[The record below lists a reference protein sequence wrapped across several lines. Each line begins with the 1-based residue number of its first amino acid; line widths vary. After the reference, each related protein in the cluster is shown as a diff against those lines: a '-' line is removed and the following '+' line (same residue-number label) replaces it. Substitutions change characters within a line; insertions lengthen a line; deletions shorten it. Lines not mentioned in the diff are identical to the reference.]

1 MATIM
6 ETEAPAAG
14 VEAPATAG
22 APADNAGPPT
32 PPAARATFLTVLR
45 HAGFRN
51 LWLGQVISQIGDYFA
66 LLALMVVVSGFSNTA
81 ADTTQAVSGLMI
93 AFSLPRLLFGVLAGV
108 FADRWDRRRTM
119 LGADATRSVLALAL
133 IPAFLTHNLL
143 LVYALAFVM
152 SAFGTLFNPA
162 KGAIIPLLVPTEQLT
177 AANALSQTSQM
188 LATFIGPALAGV
200 TFAVVGKGN
209 EWVAFAVDGLSFAV
223 SAGAVWR
230 INAAYGA
237 APAQPPQTQIDTISP
252 VRRVWHE
259 LLVGLRA
266 LLGSRTMATLSAV
279 MGITMLGIGAMNVL
293 WIVYLKTRF
302 GFEAAE
308 LAGRIAVIDI
318 AFAAGMVLAT
328 GLVGNVLSGLAPKW
342 LVVGGLT
349 FGGLLLLPIGYIP
362 NYWLLVALMFGIGL
376 GVGPI
381 DAGISS
387 LMQIVVPNSQMG
399 RVSGGFGTIIDMSML
414 LSISMAGTLGGWLGI
429 PAVLL
434 LSGVACIGGG
444 LLALT
449 ALPAL
454 TLKDKVAEA
463 ALEAGEAQVA

>member
-1 MATIM
+1 MATVTEM
-6 ETEAPAAG
+6 EAPEQ
-14 VEAPATAG
+14 VVAPAG
-22 APADNAGPPT
+22 SAGPPD

-51 LWLGQVISQIGDYFA
+51 LWLGQIISQIGDYFA
-66 LLALMVVVSGFSNTA
+66 FLALMVVVSGFSNNA

-108 FADRWDRRRTM
+108 FVDRWDRRHTM
-119 LGADATRSVLALAL
+119 LGADVTRSVLALAL

-143 LVYALAFVM
+143 LVYVLAFVM

-162 KGAIIPLLVPTEQLT
+162 KSAIIPLLVPSEQLT

-223 SAGAVWR
+223 SAVAVWSINPTYGAV
-230 INAAYGA
+230 
-237 APAQPPQTQIDTISP
+237 PVQPTQTLTDVVRP
-252 VRRVWHE
+252 VRRVWNE

-302 GFEAAE
+302 GFEAAD
-308 LAGRIAVIDI
+308 LAGRIAIIDI
-318 AFAAGMVLAT
+318 AFSAGMVLAT
-328 GLVGNVLSGLAPKW
+328 VLVGNVLSGLAPKW
-342 LVVGGLT
+342 LVVGGLMS
-349 FGGLLLLPIGYIP
+349 GGLLLLPIGYIP
-362 NYWLLVALMFGIGL
+362 DYWLLVALMFGIGL

-381 DAGISS
+381 NAGISS

-399 RVSGGFGTIIDMSML
+399 RVSGGFGTIVDTSML
-414 LSISMAGTLGGWLGI
+414 LSVSMAGALGGWLGI

-449 ALPAL
+449 SLPAL
-454 TLKDKVAEA
+454 TLKDKVEEVP
-463 ALEAGEAQVA
+463 LEAVEEQAA

>member
-1 MATIM
+1 MTTVTEIEAP
-6 ETEAPAAG
+6 EQAEAPAPSE
-14 VEAPATAG
+14 V
-22 APADNAGPPT
+22 PT
-32 PPAARATFLTVLR
+32 DPPAARATFLTVLR

-51 LWLGQVISQIGDYFA
+51 LWLGQIVSQIGDYFA
-66 LLALMVVVSGFSNTA
+66 LLALMVVVSGFSNKA

-108 FADRWDRRRTM
+108 FVDRWDRRRTM
-119 LGADATRSVLALAL
+119 LGADVTRGVLALAL

-162 KGAIIPLLVPTEQLT
+162 KSAIIPRLVPTEQLT

-188 LATFIGPALAGV
+188 LATFIGPALAGL
-200 TFAVVGKGN
+200 TFAAVGKGN

-223 SAGAVWR
+223 SAVAVWS
-230 INAAYGA
+230 IAAQVGS
-237 APAQPPQTQIDTISP
+237 APARPVTSDDTGA
-252 VRRVWHE
+252 VRRVWDE
-259 LLVGLRA
+259 LRVGLRA

-302 GFEAAE
+302 GFEAAD
-308 LAGRIAVIDI
+308 LAGRIAILDI
-318 AFAAGMVLAT
+318 AFSAGMVLVT
-328 GLVGNVLSGLAPKW
+328 VLVGNLLSGVAPKW

-349 FGGLLLLPIGYIP
+349 IGGLLLLPIGYIP
-362 NYWLLVALMFGIGL
+362 DYWLLVALMFGIGL

-381 DAGISS
+381 NAGISS

-414 LSISMAGTLGGWLGI
+414 LSVSMAGALGGWLGI

-434 LSGVACIGGG
+434 LSGLFCIGGG
-444 LLALT
+444 VLALT
-449 ALPAL
+449 SLPAL
-454 TLKDKVAEA
+454 TLKDKVEEA
-463 ALEAGEAQVA
+463 PLAAVEEQAA